1 MITTVQTSNVG
12 GALFE
17 AMKHGVQA
25 EHLGGGVIVFDT
37 AAVEKISLIIEKVN
51 ATILSEEDV
60 VPLTPYKQ
68 EIGGSTAYDIY
79 RRME

>member
-1 MITTVQTSNVG
+1 MITTIQTNNIG
-12 GALFE
+12 GAMFE

-37 AAVEKISLIIEKVN
+37 AAVEKISLIVEKLN
-51 ATILSEEDV
+51 ATILSEEDI

-68 EIGGSTAYDIY
+68 EIGGTTAYDIY
-79 RRME
+79 RRVE